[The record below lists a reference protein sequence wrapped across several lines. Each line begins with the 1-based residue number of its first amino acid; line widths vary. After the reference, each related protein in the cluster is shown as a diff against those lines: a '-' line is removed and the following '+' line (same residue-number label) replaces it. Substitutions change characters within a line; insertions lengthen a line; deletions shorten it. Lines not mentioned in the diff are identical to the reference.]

1 MSESFNKIDPQKI
14 NENIIKLIRQDW
26 FLITAGNLD
35 KFNTM
40 TASWGTMGELWNK
53 KVAFIFVRPTRFTY
67 EFTEKNDF
75 FSLSFFDDKY
85 RDALKFCG
93 TKSGRDYDKAKETGL
108 TPILTDLET
117 VCFQE
122 AKLVLNCKKIYYY
135 DIDPNNF
142 IDSAIDKE
150 YPKKDY
156 HRVYVG
162 EILSCLSKQ

>member
-1 MSESFNKIDPQKI
+1 MAESFKIIDPRDIK
-14 NENIIKLIRQDW
+14 ENIIKLIRDDW

-35 KFNTM
+35 KYNTM

-67 EFTEKNDF
+67 EFTELNDF
-75 FSLSFFDDKY
+75 FSLSFFDKKY

-108 TPILTDLET
+108 TPILTESGT

-122 AKLVLNCKKIYYY
+122 AQLVLDCKKIYIH
-135 DIDPNNF
+135 DLEPRNF
-142 IDSAIDKE
+142 LEPAIEDE
-150 YPKKDY
+150 YPQKDY
-156 HRVYVG
+156 HRMYVG
-162 EILSCLSKQ
+162 EIITCMSK

>member
-1 MSESFNKIDPQKI
+1 MAESFKIIDPRDIK
-14 NENIIKLIRQDW
+14 ENIIKLIRDDW

-35 KFNTM
+35 KYNTM

-67 EFTEKNDF
+67 EFTELNDF
-75 FSLSFFDDKY
+75 FSLSFFDKKY

-108 TPILTDLET
+108 TPILTESGT

-122 AKLVLNCKKIYYY
+122 AQLVLDCKKLYIH
-135 DIDPNNF
+135 DLEPRNF
-142 IDSAIDKE
+142 LEPAIEDE
-150 YPKKDY
+150 YPQKDY
-156 HRVYVG
+156 HRMYVG
-162 EILSCLSKQ
+162 EIITCMSK